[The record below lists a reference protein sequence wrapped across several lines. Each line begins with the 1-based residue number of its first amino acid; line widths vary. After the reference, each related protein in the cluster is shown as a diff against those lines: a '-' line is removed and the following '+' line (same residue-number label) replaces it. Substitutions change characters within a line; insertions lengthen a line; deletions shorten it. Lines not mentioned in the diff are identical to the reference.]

1 MSNRPDEGEAGEQ
14 GYGQQSY
21 GQQGYGQQGFGQQ
34 TARPDVPAQPGA
46 PQGAAGAPGA
56 PGAPMQG
63 PPVQQGQPG
72 WQEAGPGGPL
82 GPAGPTG
89 YSEQAMMLESETR
102 VVGRRVV
109 QYIVDYILA
118 GIVPA
123 IAYWLFDRGSGS
135 LHGVGWLLGTVI
147 ALAAYFIY
155 WVSIPYAYGGQTFGM
170 KLFKLRVI
178 SKDGGRASM
187 AQLFIRGI
195 LLIIDTLVFGLVGL
209 ITMGCSRYRQRV
221 GDHAAGTVVV
231 RAEYGPQL

>member
-1 MSNRPDEGEAGEQ
+1 MSNRPEDGAADEQ
-14 GYGQQSY
+14 MYGQQSY
-21 GQQGYGQQGFGQQ
+21 GQQGYGQQ

-46 PQGAAGAPGA
+46 PASPGAPGA

-63 PPVQQGQPG
+63 PPVQQGPPS
-72 WQEAGPGGPL
+72 WQQAGPMGPMV
-82 GPAGPTG
+82 PTG
-89 YSEQAMMLESETR
+89 YREQVTMLESETR
-102 VVGRRVV
+102 VVGRRIV

-123 IAYWLFDRGSGS
+123 IAYWLFDRGTTS
-135 LHGVGWLLGTVI
+135 LHWASWLLGTVI

-170 KLFKLRVI
+170 KLLRLRVI
-178 SKDGGRASM
+178 SKDGERASM
-187 AQLFIRGI
+187 MQLFIRGI

-209 ITMGCSRYRQRV
+209 ITMVCSRFRQRV

-231 RAEYGPQL
+231 RAEFGPQI